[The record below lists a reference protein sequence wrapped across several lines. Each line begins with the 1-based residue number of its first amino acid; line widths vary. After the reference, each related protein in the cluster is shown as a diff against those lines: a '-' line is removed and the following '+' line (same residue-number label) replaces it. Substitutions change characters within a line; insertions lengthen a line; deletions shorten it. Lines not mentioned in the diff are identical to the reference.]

1 MSKEMSPEK
10 LQSHIDGAMEEIDAL
25 LREWSASAD
34 PIFQK
39 RAQLLGYW
47 LRDYTKLLRNED
59 SFRTKSVPR
68 LKRGAVVSVDFG
80 YRIGREF
87 GGRHFAVVLDKE
99 NPLSAPVVTVV
110 PLMSLKNTYKP
121 NPYTCLL
128 DDGLYAPLF
137 DRAASY
143 SETADDLIR
152 ETKQMM
158 SSSDT
163 PLEMVRAKLW
173 AANQSNEKAKKI
185 IDEIK
190 HLKAGSVAN
199 TCQVT
204 TVSKMR
210 IKRPL
215 QKDDPLYGI
224 RLSTGDMEKINAQ
237 LKSLFIWD
245 K

>member
-10 LQSHIDGAMEEIDAL
+10 LQSHIAGAMEEIHAL
-25 LREWSASAD
+25 LQEWGASDD
-34 PIFQK
+34 PVFQK

-47 LRDYTKLLRNED
+47 LRDYTKLLRSED
-59 SFRTKSVPR
+59 NFRTKSVPR

-110 PLMSLKNTYKP
+110 PLMSLKETYKP
-121 NPYTCLL
+121 NSYTCLL

-137 DRAASY
+137 ERAASY
-143 SETADDLIR
+143 SKTADDLIQ
-152 ETKQMM
+152 ETRQMM
-158 SSSDT
+158 DSGDT
-163 PLEMVRAKLW
+163 PQEMIRAKLW